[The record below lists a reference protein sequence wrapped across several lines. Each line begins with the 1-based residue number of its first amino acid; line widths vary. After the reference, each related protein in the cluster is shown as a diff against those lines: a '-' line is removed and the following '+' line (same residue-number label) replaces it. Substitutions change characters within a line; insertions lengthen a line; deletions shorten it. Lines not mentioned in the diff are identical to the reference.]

1 MEKNIHRKVLV
12 VDDEMVNRQLLGHI
26 VSTEYEVLYAE
37 NGAQALDMI
46 KENERQLSMI
56 LLDLLMPEMDGYE
69 LLEIIKAD
77 SALRHI
83 PVIVLTSETSAEVK
97 SLQLGASDFI
107 TKPYDM
113 PEAILARVRRSIELA

>member
-1 MEKNIHRKVLV
+1 M
-12 VDDEMVNRQLLGHI
+12 
-26 VSTEYEVLYAE
+26 SSEYEVLYTE
-37 NGAQALDMI
+37 NGPQALEMI
-46 KENERQLSMI
+46 KENERQLSLI

-77 SALRHI
+77 SALRRI

-97 SLQLGASDFI
+97 SLQLGASGFI

-113 PEAILARVRRSIELA
+113 PEVILARVRRSIELA